1 MNIKNTKKIMTITI
15 LFVLVV
21 AGVYLFALHRV
32 KTEINNTIILL
43 EETENEREKNAIF
56 DSTKNKI
63 SEVKKYIE
71 RLDTLFINHSSVV
84 DFIQQLEELGNYS
97 GADIV
102 IESLDEKNA
111 KGLAFSLEV
120 TGTFSEVKHTIALLE
135 NMPYNILFTQ
145 TQITHSLCTESKNKW
160 KGNISAIL
168 LSFTE

>member
-1 MNIKNTKKIMTITI
+1 
-15 LFVLVV
+15 VLVV
-21 AGVYLFALHRV
+21 AGVYLFALHMV

-43 EETENEREKNAIF
+43 EETENEREKLVIF

-111 KGLAFSLEV
+111 KGLALV
-120 TGTFSEVKHTIALLE
+120 
-135 NMPYNILFTQ
+135 
-145 TQITHSLCTESKNKW
+145 
-160 KGNISAIL
+160 
-168 LSFTE
+168 